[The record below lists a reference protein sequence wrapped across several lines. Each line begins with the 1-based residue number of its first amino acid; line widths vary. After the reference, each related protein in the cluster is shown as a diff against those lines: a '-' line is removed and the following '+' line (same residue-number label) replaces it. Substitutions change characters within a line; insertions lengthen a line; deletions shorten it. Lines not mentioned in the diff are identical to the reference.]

1 MSDDYTFFGVQIALR
16 DFQKD
21 DVRARLH
28 VLIREGSEAQALHE
42 KRAFWKRLT
51 AIVNEAAPAFERGH
65 WDLIRGSKAEG
76 EFETW
81 TSEIEGALA
90 SEPEEMGAATDEVHR
105 LSSERY
111 YVLVTFLFL
120 VVEGSNSDLT
130 LGERCDIPEKAWR
143 TRETFQRLVGTPALL
158 NFANVRADAVYLLP
172 GNDSDGLSTFD
183 LATADY
189 AYLEPID

>member
-1 MSDDYTFFGVQIALR
+1 MTDSYTFFGIQIALR

-21 DVRARLH
+21 DVRGRLH
-28 VLIREGSEAQALHE
+28 ALIREGSEAQALHE

-65 WDLIRGSKAEG
+65 WDLIRGSNAEA

-111 YVLVTFLFL
+111 YVLATLLFL

-143 TRETFQRLVGTPALL
+143 RRETYQRLVATPPLL

-172 GNDSDGLSTFD
+172 GSDADGLSTLD
-183 LATADY
+183 LASKDY
-189 AYLEPID
+189 EYLEPID